1 MHELDRSLS
10 AAVPAEVFT
19 RPERLR
25 TARAALFP
33 CGGLQRRQEG
43 NNQDQQGEE
52 KTGEEPEQNMPALR
66 GGNDAPD
73 DPGDYL
79 KQNEAAHRVL
89 CLQQGK
95 GFFMKCLISC
105 GKQTC

>member
-1 MHELDRSLS
+1 
-10 AAVPAEVFT
+10 
-19 RPERLR
+19 
-25 TARAALFP
+25 
-33 CGGLQRRQEG
+33 
-43 NNQDQQGEE
+43 
-52 KTGEEPEQNMPALR
+52 MPALR

-79 KQNEAAHRVL
+79 KYDEAAHRVL

-95 GFFMKCLISC
+95 GFFMKCVISC